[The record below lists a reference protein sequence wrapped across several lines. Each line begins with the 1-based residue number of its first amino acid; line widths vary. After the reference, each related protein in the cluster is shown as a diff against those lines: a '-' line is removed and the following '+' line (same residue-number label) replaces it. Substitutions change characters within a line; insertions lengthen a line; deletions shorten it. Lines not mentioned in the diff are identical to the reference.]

1 MYALL
6 SSLVFA
12 AVVAFLWWRME
23 PRIDRLLAIGERR
36 VQVQRDAVMLPVPED
51 EVPMPRDLVEWAMQ
65 EEMEWAQRDML
76 MTMRELYAKHKDW
89 EKVRQAM
96 MQIIAANA
104 GDTRSTFS

>member
-1 MYALL
+1 MFELIA
-6 SSLVFA
+6 SLVFA
-12 AVVAFLWWRME
+12 GVVLYLWRDARPLIE
-23 PRIDRLLAIGERR
+23 RVLAISERR
-36 VQVQRDAVMLPVPED
+36 VQTERDAVILPTQLD

-76 MTMRELYAKHKDW
+76 QTMRELYTKHGDW

-104 GDTRSTFS
+104 TDSRSTFS